1 MFALYEALIG
11 GSVVKLVVFIAVLAV
26 LIVAVSYFVV
36 SWEQRINE
44 KRLTGRVLPSNRV
57 LRKITKDIEQGKAFT
72 IDKVDGKWV
81 ATAKNE

>member
-11 GSVVKLVVFIAVLAV
+11 GSIVKLVIFIALLVV
-26 LIVAVSYFVV
+26 LIFALAYFMVI
-36 SWEQRINE
+36 WEQRISE

-57 LRKITKDIEQGKAFT
+57 LRKITKDIEQGKTFT